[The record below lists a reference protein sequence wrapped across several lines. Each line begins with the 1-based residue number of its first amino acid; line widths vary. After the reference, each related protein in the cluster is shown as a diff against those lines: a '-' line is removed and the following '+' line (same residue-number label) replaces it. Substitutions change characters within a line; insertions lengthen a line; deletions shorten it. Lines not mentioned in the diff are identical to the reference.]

1 MRLIKKYPNRRLYDT
16 RTSKF
21 VSLEDIKRLVLEHE
35 EFKVDDSRS
44 DEDLT
49 RSVMLQ
55 IINEQELNGGSAL
68 LTDQVLSQLIR
79 FYGHSMQGLM
89 REYLEGSLRVF
100 LEQQDG
106 LRRQFESALATH
118 PMNVLGQIAEQNL
131 ELWRQFSRF
140 GQPPEQPAGKD
151 DDDPPTG

>member
-21 VSLEDIKRLVLEHE
+21 VSLEDIKRLILEHE
-35 EFKVDDSRS
+35 DFKVVDSRS
-44 DEDLT
+44 DDDLT

-55 IINEQELNGGSAL
+55 IINELELNGSSAL

-106 LRRQFESALATH
+106 LRRQFDSALATH

-131 ELWRQFSRF
+131 ELWRQFARF
-140 GQPPEQPAGKD
+140 GQPAGND
-151 DDDPPTG
+151 DDEPPTG